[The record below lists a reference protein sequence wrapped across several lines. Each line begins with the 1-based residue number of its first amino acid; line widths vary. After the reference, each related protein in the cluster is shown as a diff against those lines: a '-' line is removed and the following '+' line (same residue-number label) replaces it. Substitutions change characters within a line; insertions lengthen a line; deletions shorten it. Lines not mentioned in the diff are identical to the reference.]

1 MTLQLF
7 ADLSLPASVNA
18 NTIDWLPSPL
28 PGVDRRML
36 ERDGDEVARA
46 TTIVRYQPN
55 SFFSPHSHTGGEEY
69 YVLEGI
75 FSDESGDYPAG
86 FYVRNPVGSAHKPF
100 TKEGCRIY
108 VKLRQ
113 MAAEDQTTVT
123 TNTLDRTRIQMDGIT
138 TLPLHKFQTEEVMIR
153 ELKQDQTYKELS
165 ATGLEILVLSGKIK
179 VRHDATNEASHVS
192 QQQTCETEHWSRWP
206 GQQSLSVTAMSNDVR
221 LLVKKN
227 HL

>member
-1 MTLQLF
+1 MELF
-7 ADLSLPASVNA
+7 ANLSQSASVNT
-18 NTIDWLPSPL
+18 NEVDWVPSPL

-36 ERDGDEVARA
+36 DRVGDEIARA

-55 SFFSPHSHTGGEEY
+55 SFFSPHSHTNGEEY
-69 YVLEGI
+69 YVLEGV

-86 FYVRNPVGSAHKPF
+86 YYVRNPDGSSHQPF

-113 MAAEDQTTVT
+113 MATQDQTYVT
-123 TNTLDRTRIQMDGIT
+123 TNTLDTTIMKIDGVT
-138 TLPLHKFQTEEVMIR
+138 TLPLHKFHTEEVMIR
-153 ELKQDQTYKELS
+153 ELMQNETYRELS
-165 ATGLEILVLSGKIK
+165 DTGLEILVLSGKIK
-179 VRHDATNEASHVS
+179 VASSVLNKAPNEV
-192 QQQTCETEHWSRWP
+192 QEQTCDTEHWLRWP
-206 GQQSLSVTAMSNDVR
+206 GHQSIFLTAMSDDVR